1 MSEFKKQEELIKR
14 LLAIN
19 LLLKVIQ
26 SSIISVNS
34 CKQKMIE
41 IENKNEKNKNKDR
54 WDYCHHF
61 PILPSLGANHCLP
74 LLHMAKFFIWIN
86 ETSERI
92 NEFAIVYMI
101 NPTFHVNKGF
111 EEKVEKMYE

>member
-54 WDYCHHF
+54 WNYCHHF
-61 PILPSLGANHCLP
+61 PILLLLGDNHIIP
-74 LLHMAKFFIWIN
+74 LLHRTENLLIFMKQMNLLLSLRLDI
-86 ETSERI
+86 
-92 NEFAIVYMI
+92 
-101 NPTFHVNKGF
+101 
-111 EEKVEKMYE
+111 